1 MKKSLILAAIF
12 ILGSLSS
19 VWAKD
24 MRFIQVTDTMYNSLD
39 ESSVEKLQTLVSEI
53 NKEPSAEFV
62 IFTGNNITK
71 PTIDNL
77 EGFIK
82 ETNNLK
88 IPYYVVLG
96 NKDVN
101 KQRGVGKKEYVSFLK
116 KNVKS
121 HKKIESP
128 NFVFEK
134 NGIVFIVADGSK
146 EVIPSSMG
154 YYKADVLKWLDEQLT
169 FYKDKNIVIFQHF
182 PLIPP
187 AERESHYTFK
197 ADEYLKLL
205 TKHPNVKAIF
215 AGHFGVNNE
224 QVVNGILHVATRNA
238 PYYRVIDMTD
248 YETQNP
254 TFWSVI
260 KEGTE

>member
-71 PTIDNL
+71 PTMDNL

-88 IPYYVVLG
+88 IPYYIVLG

-116 KNVKS
+116 KNVC
-121 HKKIESP
+121 P
-128 NFVFEK
+128 EK
-134 NGIVFIVADGSK
+134 FHIVFIVADGSK

-205 TKHPNVKAIF
+205 TKYPNVKAIF